1 MTVGRVIITGASRG
15 IGLACAEHIAA
26 QGYEVVGLARS
37 MPEGHFPGVFHTCDL
52 SQQDE
57 LAKLAAHLA
66 AEGPIAGIVNNVG
79 IVQPAAIDALSLED
93 FDRVINL
100 TIHPAITLFKAVLA
114 SMRSAGWG
122 RVVNIT
128 SLSALGVRERSSY
141 SATKAALA
149 TLTRVWALELAGSG
163 ITVNAVAPGPI
174 RTKTFEK
181 NNPPGSEAEKK
192 AQSRV
197 PMGRIGTPQ
206 EIAAAVGFFFQKDAG
221 FVTGQTL
228 YVDGGASI
236 GMTLSS

>member
-1 MTVGRVIITGASRG
+1 MSLGRVIVTGASRG
-15 IGLACAEHIAA
+15 IGLACAERLAA
-26 QGYEVVGLARS
+26 QGYGVIGLARS
-37 MPEGHFPGVFHTCDL
+37 MPEEAFPGAFHTCDL
-52 SQQDE
+52 GLQDE
-57 LAKLAAHLA
+57 LAQLAARLA

-93 FDRVINL
+93 FDRVVNV
-100 TIHPAITLFKAVLA
+100 TIHPSIILLKAVLA
-114 SMRSAGWG
+114 NMTNAGWG

-149 TLTRVWALELAGSG
+149 TLTRVWALELAGTG
-163 ITVNAVAPGPI
+163 ITVNAVAPGPV

-181 NNPPGSEAEKK
+181 NNPPGTEAEKK
-192 AQSRV
+192 AQARV
-197 PMGRIGTPQ
+197 PMGRIGTPE